1 MKMDPVSSSGG
12 YLACSSL
19 YQAQRRARPLARRR
33 ASTWRPFLVAMRA
46 RKPWVRARFK
56 LLGWNVRFMAVPE
69 NWQFVVIQ
77 SIPGLLM
84 AVPEKEAR
92 IL

>member
-1 MKMDPVSSSGG
+1 
-12 YLACSSL
+12 
-19 YQAQRRARPLARRR
+19 
-33 ASTWRPFLVAMRA
+33 MRA

-77 SIPGLLM
+77 SSPGDAGDKSRKKEREFYRHCLGGAITYFPATGAQPPVHYGLLGS
-84 AVPEKEAR
+84 AGNT
-92 IL
+92 